1 MTEFCLIGVAMEF
14 DHHPVKFARVY
25 MSRYP
30 KFLLLFITFLIAYLL
45 FSSKDYG
52 PFQEFIVGLGY
63 AGTFVAGILFTYGFT
78 SAPATAIF
86 LILAQH
92 QNIYLASAIGGIGAL
107 VGDLFIFSFIRQ
119 SFADEIARLSR
130 EKIVHY
136 FNNKLPGM
144 IKKYTLPVVAGFII
158 ASPLPDEI
166 GVAMLAASSVI
177 STKIFSIVSYLLNT
191 AGIMAIYF
199 IGNAIK

>member
-1 MTEFCLIGVAMEF
+1 MQF

-30 KFLLLFITFLIAYLL
+30 KFLLLFITFVIAYLL
-45 FSSKDYG
+45 FSSREFG
-52 PFQEFIVGLGY
+52 PFQDFIVGLGY
-63 AGTFVAGILFTYGFT
+63 AGTFVTGILFVYGFT
-78 SAPATAIF
+78 AAPATAIF

-119 SFADEIARLSR
+119 SFADEIAKLSR
-130 EKIVHY
+130 ERIVHY

-166 GVAMLAASSVI
+166 GVTMLAASKII
-177 STKIFSIVSYLLNT
+177 SMKIFSIMSYLLNT
-191 AGIMAIYF
+191 IGILAIYY
-199 IGNAIK
+199 IGNFIA